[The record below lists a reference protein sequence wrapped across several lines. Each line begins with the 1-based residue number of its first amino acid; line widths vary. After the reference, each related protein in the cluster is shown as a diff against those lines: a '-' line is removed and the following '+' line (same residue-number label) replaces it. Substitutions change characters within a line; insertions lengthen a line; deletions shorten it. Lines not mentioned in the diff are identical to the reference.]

1 MRSFSLKSE
10 EAEAA
15 LMDTWESFFREKS
28 KRRSRHRTR
37 ERAVKGAIL
46 LLLFGSIAMAIYLGV
61 AGVPR

>member
-1 MRSFSLKSE
+1 VVE
-10 EAEAA
+10 
-15 LMDTWESFFREKS
+15 TWESFFREKS

-46 LLLFGSIAMAIYLGV
+46 LLLFGSIAMAIYLIV